1 MSIVPPDQPALP
13 PAASEG
19 VLIPEVWQPSGEAL
33 IASAKKIDFTSD
45 DDKKRYKKR
54 QKGWQDEAWR
64 YYDECGE
71 AWFAAN
77 FIANCLRKIR
87 LFAASQPDV
96 SQPPS
101 AIDDKATGELG
112 VAVAQVERLG
122 RSDGGMGGIMAGFG
136 LNLSVAGECV
146 LVGQEDILG
155 IERWKV
161 HSTDEVFINSAG
173 KWATRGS
180 PNDKKGKPLEENSV
194 AYRIWRPHPRWSEQA
209 DSPMRPLLD
218 VIEELLILS
227 RAIRASGRS
236 RLAGAGMLLWPAE
249 ASLGGASNPNQQS
262 VSGQAVDPVLAD
274 LMNAMLTPIGDEG
287 VAAAVV
293 PLLMKLPSQYI
304 DKVRHVL
311 FERPID
317 PQLAAQRMELIR
329 RMANGL
335 DIPSQVI
342 LGIEDVNHW
351 TGWMIDEQTFKAH
364 LEPLVI
370 QICGSLTA
378 EFLRPA
384 MGIIDPSDSDVLI
397 WYDATALIGH
407 PNRSQDAKDAHD
419 RLVISDAALVDY
431 LGFSDTDMPT
441 DEEIQQRV
449 ARKSIE
455 KIGVLRAGEVLGET
469 IRVTSQE
476 SAQPGIP
483 ATGPDAGT
491 TATDGAP
498 AVAAAGG
505 LQIVR
510 ASSARRSRTGWR
522 LAHRDRELRLRLNE
536 AANHAMFRALER
548 AGATLRRHSS
558 RDQAVKTMLADVP
571 NHLVAAR
578 LGPEVCLGF
587 GVDTQVTLDDSFQNL
602 SMRFDREVQQAQQQL
617 RDMLD
622 DLDSQDEIDMEALAA
637 QQADARREA
646 EGLLVVALG
655 ILANQ
660 RLFNPHPE
668 APPLGEHDPELLVP
682 PGYLREALSIA
693 GGSPVPSE
701 LDGKLDA
708 SSGGVLTGDLAEAIW
723 GQLGVGPQGYEWF
736 TGAPERPFEPHADLE
751 AVEFAS
757 FDDEQ
762 LAADS
767 GEFPFVDHYFPG
779 DHWGCQCDFAP
790 VLESS

>member
-1 MSIVPPDQPALP
+1 MSIVPAGDEPALP
-13 PAASEG
+13 PSSDGA
-19 VLIPEVWQPSGEAL
+19 VLLPEIWKPSGEAL
-33 IASAKKIDFTSD
+33 VASAKKIDFTSD

-77 FIANCLRKIR
+77 FIANCLRKVR
-87 LFAASQPDV
+87 LFAAVQPDV
-96 SQPPS
+96 SQPPT
-101 AIDDKATGELG
+101 AIPDDAQGDPG

-136 LNLSVAGECV
+136 LNLSVVGECV
-146 LVGQEDILG
+146 LVGQEDLLG
-155 IERWKV
+155 VERWKV

-180 PNDKKGKPLEENSV
+180 PTDKKGKPLEENSV
-194 AYRIWRPHPRWSEQA
+194 AYRLWRPHPRWSEQA

-249 ASLGGASNPNQQS
+249 ANLGGSANVNQQS

-317 PQLAAQRMELIR
+317 PQLASQRMELIR

-384 MGIIDPSDSDVLI
+384 IGITDSMDSDVLI

-407 PNRSQDAKDAHD
+407 PNKAQDAKDAHD
-419 RLVISDAALVDY
+419 RLVLSDHGLAKAL
-431 LGFSDTDMPT
+431 GIPEEDMPS
-441 DEEIQQRV
+441 DEEIRERV
-449 ARKSIE
+449 ARKALE
-455 KIGVLRAGEVLGET
+455 KMGALRAGET
-469 IRVTSQE
+469 IAEATS
-476 SAQPGIP
+476 STAAQAAEPGIP

-491 TATDGAP
+491 STAGG

-505 LQIVR
+505 LHVVR
-510 ASSARRSRTGWR
+510 ASGARRSRTGWR

-558 RDQAVKTMLADVP
+558 RDQPVKTMLADVP

-578 LGPEVCLGF
+578 LGPEVCLGL
-587 GVDTQVTLDDSFQNL
+587 GVDTQATLDESFQNL
-602 SMRFDREVQQAQQQL
+602 AMRFDREVQQAQQQL
-617 RDMLD
+617 REMLD
-622 DLDSQDEIDMEALAA
+622 DLDSADSIDMEDLAA
-637 QQADARREA
+637 KQAESRRDA

-655 ILANQ
+655 LLANQ
-660 RLFNPHPE
+660 RLYNPHPE
-668 APPLGEHDPELLVP
+668 APPIGEYDPELLVP
-682 PGYLREALSIA
+682 PGYLREAISIA
-693 GGSPVPSE
+693 GGAPAPSE

-708 SSGGVLTGDLAEAIW
+708 QAGGILTGDLAEAIW
-723 GQLGVGPQGYEWF
+723 GQLGVGPAGYEWF
-736 TGAPERPFEPHADLE
+736 TGAPDRPFEQHADLE
-751 AVEFAS
+751 AVEFSS

-767 GEFPFVDHYFPG
+767 GEFPFVDFYFPG

>member
-1 MSIVPPDQPALP
+1 MSDPTPQPEEGSNLPVPW
-13 PAASEG
+13 
-19 VLIPEVWQPSGEAL
+19 VPSGEAL
-33 IASAKKIDFTSD
+33 VASAKKIDFTSD

-77 FIANCLRKIR
+77 FIANCLRKVRI
-87 LFAASQPDV
+87 FAAVQPDV
-96 SQPPS
+96 SQPPV
-101 AIDDKATGELG
+101 AIADDAQGELG

-136 LNLSVAGECV
+136 LNLSVVGECV

-180 PNDKKGKPLEENSV
+180 PTDKKGTPLEENSV
-194 AYRIWRPHPRWSEQA
+194 AYRLWRPHPRWSEQA

-249 ASLGGASNPNQQS
+249 ANLGGAANPNQQS
-262 VSGQAVDPVLAD
+262 VSGQVVDPVLAD

-384 MGIIDPSDSDVLI
+384 IGAMDPDESDVLI
-397 WYDATALIGH
+397 WYDAAALIGH
-407 PNRSQDAKDAHD
+407 PNKAQDSKDAHD
-419 RLVISDAALVDY
+419 RFVLSDKGLAKN
-431 LGFSDTDMPT
+431 LGIPEEDMP
-441 DEEIQQRV
+441 DEAEIQ
-449 ARKSIE
+449 ARLAREALKRM
-455 KIGVLRAGEVLGET
+455 GAMRAGEIVQTPPSGAEG
-469 IRVTSQE
+469 V
-476 SAQPGIP
+476 QPGPP
-483 ATGPDAGT
+483 AEIGQETGAQAGDQAAQDAQ
-491 TATDGAP
+491 AASASLQVVRGAS
-498 AVAAAGG
+498 G
-505 LQIVR
+505 
-510 ASSARRSRTGWR
+510 RRSRVGWR

-548 AGATLRRHSS
+548 AGSTLRRHSS
-558 RDQAVKTMLADVP
+558 RDSAIKTMIADVD
-571 NHLVAAR
+571 NWAVAAR
-578 LGPEVCLGF
+578 LGPELVAKY
-587 GVDTQVTLDDSFQNL
+587 GVDTQSILDESFDNL
-602 SMRFDREVQQAQQQL
+602 VMRVDREVQQAQQAL
-617 RDMLD
+617 RDMLSDMDEND
-622 DLDSQDEIDMEALAA
+622 DLDLDDLAA
-637 QQADARREA
+637 KQAESRREA
-646 EGLLVVALG
+646 EALLVVALG
-655 ILANQ
+655 LLANQ
-660 RLFNPHPE
+660 RLFDPHPA
-668 APPLGEHDPELLVP
+668 APELGEFDSELLVP
-682 PGYLREALSIA
+682 PGYLRETLAIA
-693 GGSPVPSE
+693 GGAPVPSE
-701 LDGKLDA
+701 LDGLLDG
-708 SSGGVLTGDLAEAIW
+708 SSGGILTGDLAEEIW
-723 GQLGVGPQGYEWF
+723 TGLGVGPAGYEWF
-736 TGAPERPFEPHADLE
+736 TGSPDRPFDPHLDLE
-751 AVEFAS
+751 GAEFDS
-757 FDDEQ
+757 FDDEI
-762 LAADS
+762 LIADAS
-767 GEFPFVDHYFPG
+767 EFPYVGHYFPG

-790 VLESS
+790 VLSS